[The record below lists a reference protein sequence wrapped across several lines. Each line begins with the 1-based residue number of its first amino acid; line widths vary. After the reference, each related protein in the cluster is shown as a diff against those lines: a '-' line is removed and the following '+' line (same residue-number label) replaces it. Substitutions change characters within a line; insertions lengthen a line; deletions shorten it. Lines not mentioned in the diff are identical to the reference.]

1 MFDPADLTE
10 AFGLIYEPNS
20 IFTTQVGV
28 GFHQIFGNEFTAK
41 TDDTKT
47 AEIETFK
54 SEMGIESISKLSL
67 KIEENITYGSFLRL
81 YSGFERLDT
90 WDVRWDN
97 IVTANVNSW
106 LHVNLTFL
114 MVYDVS
120 ESFTT
125 QTKEVLEIGISYR
138 LL

>member
-1 MFDPADLTE
+1 
-10 AFGLIYEPNS
+10 
-20 IFTTQVGV
+20 
-28 GFHQIFGNEFTAK
+28 
-41 TDDTKT
+41 
-47 AEIETFK
+47 
-54 SEMGIESISKLSL
+54 
-67 KIEENITYGSFLRL
+67 
-81 YSGFERLDT
+81 LDT

-106 LHVNLTFL
+106 LQVNLTFL

>member
-1 MFDPADLTE
+1 
-10 AFGLIYEPNS
+10 
-20 IFTTQVGV
+20 
-28 GFHQIFGNEFTAK
+28 
-41 TDDTKT
+41 
-47 AEIETFK
+47 
-54 SEMGIESISKLSL
+54 MGIESISKLSL

-90 WDVRWDN
+90 LDVRWDN